1 MSKKKSVS
9 DELKNSA
16 TQIWL
21 AGLGALSMAEEEG
34 DKLFKKLVDRGEEYQ
49 TGIKEPVDKAAG
61 KVKGTVKKVETMV
74 DDQITAALRRL
85 GVPTRKEIGE
95 LTDKVDRLTK
105 TIEEMA
111 AKQTGS

>member
-1 MSKKKSVS
+1 MGKKKSVS
-9 DELKNSA
+9 DDLKDSA
-16 TQIWL
+16 NKIWL

-34 DKLFKKLVDRGEEYQ
+34 DKLFKKLVNRGEEYQ
-49 TGIKEPVDKAAG
+49 SGLKEPVDKATG

-74 DDQITAALRRL
+74 DDQMTAALHRL
-85 GVPTRKEIGE
+85 GVPTRKEISE

-111 AKQTGS
+111 EKQTES